1 MSRQKEVTAAVAECV
16 RKAVPEINWSINIVG
31 TNASREV
38 EGTISCDEIT
48 YEQDAYGICTA
59 TAVYSVYVLDINGRT
74 DVDNLSDVLFEALH
88 NNDLNGMIDNG
99 LVKRIVFGTT
109 SMNTRAVA
117 MLLEYNVEYYMEG

>member
-48 YEQDAYGICTA
+48 YEQDTYDICTA

-88 NNDLNGMIDNG
+88 NNDLNGVIDNG

-117 MLLEYNVEYYMEG
+117 MLLEYHVEYYMEG